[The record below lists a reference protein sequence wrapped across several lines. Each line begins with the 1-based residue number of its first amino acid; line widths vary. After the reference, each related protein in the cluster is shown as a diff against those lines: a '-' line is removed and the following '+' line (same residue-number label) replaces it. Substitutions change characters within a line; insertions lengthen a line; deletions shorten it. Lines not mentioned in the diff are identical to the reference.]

1 MNLGYSHALSKGTR
15 IESYEV
21 QDVLGV
27 GGFGITYRA
36 HDHTLNQTV
45 AIKEYLPD
53 GLAYRLPDGE
63 TLTHRSET
71 DVKHYRYGL
80 DRFLDEARTLAKF
93 RDPSIVRVIR
103 FIEANGTAYLVMDFE
118 SGDSLSQR
126 LRVRGVLTGDEI
138 LAILGPLLQGLRNV
152 HAEQFLHRDV
162 KPANIVLRHEGTPVL
177 LDFGAARLALGE
189 HTKALTAMV
198 TPGYAPFEQYHTK
211 DRQGPWTDLYSVG
224 ATLYHCMT
232 GMPPPAAT
240 ERVAALYDGEADP
253 VEKPLQLAGEK
264 FAPQLVDIVT
274 WMLSPHAKD
283 RPQSTEAVL
292 QRLQSENGA
301 TDWQRY
307 ASSTSTTAVAQEAQ
321 TTAVPPEL
329 LKTVHAS
336 LEPHIGPMAEALV
349 RKAGKQAS
357 NIEELTQLLARFIP
371 SEEDKT
377 QFLGKTRML
386 STQELDKV
394 EQIAESHRPASGAQE
409 RVAEK
414 TVPQTP
420 PSDTHEEVSEQTIQ
434 HAKECLAT
442 FVGPIAGMLVRK
454 AAKRAEN
461 REEFFR
467 RLTDELPD
475 EASRA
480 AFARAINSQVG

>member
-1 MNLGYSHALSKGTR
+1 MNLGYNHALSKGTR

-63 TLTHRSET
+63 TLTHRSES
-71 DVKHYRYGL
+71 DVKHYKYGL

-118 SGDSLSQR
+118 SGDSLAQR
-126 LRVRGVLTGDEI
+126 LRARGVLREDEI
-138 LAILGPLLQGLRNV
+138 TALLTPLLQGLRNV
-152 HAEQFLHRDV
+152 HAQQFLHRDV
-162 KPANIVLRHEGTPVL
+162 KPANIVLRTEGPPVL
-177 LDFGAARLALGE
+177 LDFGAARQALGE

-224 ATLYHCMT
+224 ATIYHCMT

-240 ERVAALYDGEADP
+240 ERVAALYDGEIDP
-253 VEKPLQLAGEK
+253 VDKPLELAGQS
-264 FAPQLVDIVT
+264 FSPLLLDIAR
-274 WMLSPHAKD
+274 WLLAPHAKD
-283 RPQSTEAVL
+283 RPQSTDAVL
-292 QRLQSENGA
+292 RRLKSENGDA
-301 TDWQRY
+301 DWQRY
-307 ASSTSTTAVAQEAQ
+307 AGRSATGSAAHDVPATQDARAAAVG
-321 TTAVPPEL
+321 PEV

-349 RKAGKQAS
+349 RKAGKQVS
-357 NIEELTQLLARFIP
+357 NVEELTQLLARFIP
-371 SEEDKT
+371 SEEEKT

-386 STQELDKV
+386 NTQELDQAAQV
-394 EQIAESHRPASGAQE
+394 AGAIQSPPPA
-409 RVAEK
+409 R
-414 TVPQTP
+414 
-420 PSDTHEEVSEQTIQ
+420 EEVSEHAIQ
-434 HAKECLAT
+434 RAKECLAT
-442 FVGPIAGMLVRK
+442 YVGPIAGMLVRK
-454 AAKRAEN
+454 AAKRADS
-461 REEFFR
+461 REEFVR
-467 RLTDELPD
+467 RLAGEIPD
-475 EASRA
+475 EVSRA
-480 AFARAINSQVG
+480 EFLRAINTQMG

>member
-1 MNLGYSHALSKGTR
+1 MNLGYNHALSKGTR

-63 TLTHRSET
+63 RLTHKSET
-71 DVKHYRYGL
+71 DVKHYNYGL
-80 DRFLDEARTLAKF
+80 ERFLDEARTLAKF
-93 RDPSIVRVIR
+93 RDPAIVRVIR

-118 SGDSLSQR
+118 HGDSLAQR
-126 LRVRGVLTGDEI
+126 LRVRGVLNEDEI
-138 LAILGPLLQGLRNV
+138 VAILAPLLQGLRSV
-152 HAEQFLHRDV
+152 HQQHFLHRDV
-162 KPANIVLRHEGTPVL
+162 KPANIILRAEGTPVL

-224 ATLYHCMT
+224 ATVYHCMT
-232 GMPPPAAT
+232 GMPPAAAT
-240 ERVAALYDGEADP
+240 ERVAALYDGESDP
-253 VEKPLQLAGEK
+253 VDKPLELAGKNFSAELLAIAK
-264 FAPQLVDIVT
+264 WLLA
-274 WMLSPHAKD
+274 PHAKD
-283 RPQSTEAVL
+283 RPQSTDAVL
-292 QRLQSENGA
+292 QRLLGDDADSHANRPTTA
-301 TDWQRY
+301 PVSAAPADL
-307 ASSTSTTAVAQEAQ
+307 ASGSTTGPAQQPAAAAVA
-321 TTAVPPEL
+321 PEV

-349 RKAGKQAS
+349 RKAGQQAA
-357 NIEELTQLLARFIP
+357 NVEELTQLLARFIP
-371 SEEDKT
+371 SEDDKT

-386 STQELDKV
+386 NTQELQAVTAQAAQKKP
-394 EQIAESHRPASGAQE
+394 EPSAE
-409 RVAEK
+409 
-414 TVPQTP
+414 
-420 PSDTHEEVSEQTIQ
+420 HEEVSEQVIQ

-442 FVGPIAGMLVRK
+442 YVGPIAGMLVRK
-454 AAKRAEN
+454 AAKRADS
-461 REEFFR
+461 RDEFFH
-467 RLTDELPD
+467 RLAEEVPD
-475 EASRA
+475 DANRA
-480 AFARAINSQVG
+480 EFLRALSSQVG

>member
-21 QDVLGV
+21 QDVLGI

-63 TLTHRSET
+63 RLTHKSET
-71 DVKHYRYGL
+71 DVKHYEYGL
-80 DRFLDEARTLAKF
+80 ERFLDEARTLAKF

-118 SGDSLSQR
+118 QGDSLAQR
-126 LRVRGVLTGDEI
+126 LRVRGVLLEEEI
-138 LAILGPLLQGLRNV
+138 LGVLTPLLQGLRSV
-152 HAEQFLHRDV
+152 HDQQFLHRDV
-162 KPANIVLRHEGTPVL
+162 KPANIVLRSEGLPVL

-224 ATLYHCMT
+224 ATIYHCMT
-232 GMPPPAAT
+232 GMPPAAAT
-240 ERVAALYDGEADP
+240 ERVAALYDGEKDP
-253 VEKPLQLAGEK
+253 VDKPLELARQNFSAE
-264 FAPQLVDIVT
+264 LLDIVT
-274 WMLSPHAKD
+274 WLLAPHAKD
-283 RPQSTEAVL
+283 RPQTTDAVM
-292 QRLQSENGA
+292 QRLLGENEDA
-301 TDWQRY
+301 DRRY
-307 ASSTSTTAVAQEAQ
+307 ASRPVAAQPGGSSSGPATGPAQEPVAAVA
-321 TTAVPPEL
+321 PEV
-329 LKTVHAS
+329 LKTVYAS

-349 RKAGKQAS
+349 RKAGQQAA
-357 NIEELTQLLARFIP
+357 NVEELTQLLARFIP

-377 QFLGKTRML
+377 QFLGKTRTL
-386 STQELDKV
+386 NTQEL
-394 EQIAESHRPASGAQE
+394 E
-409 RVAEK
+409 RVARVAE
-414 TVPQTP
+414 P
-420 PSDTHEEVSEQTIQ
+420 PSAAPDAPAAPATGEEVEVSEQTIQ

-442 FVGPIAGMLVRK
+442 HVGPIAGMLVRK
-454 AAKRAEN
+454 AAKRAAS
-461 REEFFR
+461 REEFFH
-467 RLTDELPD
+467 RLAGELSD
-475 EASRA
+475 DASRA
-480 AFARAINSQVG
+480 EFLRALNSQVG

>member
-1 MNLGYSHALSKGTR
+1 MNLGYNHALSKGTR
-15 IESYEV
+15 IDSYEV

-118 SGDSLSQR
+118 SGDSLAQR
-126 LRVRGVLTGDEI
+126 LRARGVLSGDEI
-138 LAILGPLLQGLRNV
+138 LAMLGPLLQGLRNV

-162 KPANIVLRHEGTPVL
+162 KPANIVLRSEGTPVL

-224 ATLYHCMT
+224 ATIYHCMT
-232 GMPPPAAT
+232 GMPPAAAT

-253 VEKPLQLAGEK
+253 VARPLELASQSYSPLLLETVRWLL
-264 FAPQLVDIVT
+264 A
-274 WMLSPHAKD
+274 PHAKD
-283 RPQSTEAVL
+283 RPQSTDDVL
-292 QRLQSENGA
+292 LRLQSENGD

-307 ASSTSTTAVAQEAQ
+307 ASRPAVDPATREPRSAAVA
-321 TTAVPPEL
+321 PEV

-336 LEPHIGPMAEALV
+336 LEPHIGPMADALV
-349 RKAGKQAS
+349 RKAGKQAA
-357 NIEELTQLLARFIP
+357 NVEELTQLLARFIP

-386 STQELDKV
+386 STQELDNAAQV
-394 EQIAESHRPASGAQE
+394 ADSQPTHSGSQ
-409 RVAEK
+409 K
-414 TVPQTP
+414 
-420 PSDTHEEVSEQTIQ
+420 EEVSEQTIQ
-434 HAKECLAT
+434 HAKECLAVY
-442 FVGPIAGMLVRK
+442 VGPIAGMLVRK
-454 AAKRAEN
+454 AAKRASS

-467 RLTDELPD
+467 RLADEVSD
-475 EASRA
+475 DASRA
-480 AFARAINSQVG
+480 EFLRAINSQVG